1 MQVIPD
7 QGNIVKRQDEHDS
20 FDGFKFDFRLDSFEC
35 YLFVPNRQIVFEGSV
50 LPNLKIKL
58 KHLFFNAAVV
68 RPLQD
73 EVNKKLF
80 PTPELLVNLYLR
92 EFSVSDYMQPE
103 LIKVT
108 TIDKNKA

>member
-1 MQVIPD
+1 
-7 QGNIVKRQDEHDS
+7 
-20 FDGFKFDFRLDSFEC
+20 
-35 YLFVPNRQIVFEGSV
+35 
-50 LPNLKIKL
+50 
-58 KHLFFNAAVV
+58 LFFNAAVV

-73 EVNKKLF
+73 EVNKKLY

-103 LIKVT
+103 MIKVT